1 MAEPKAVASRPSQP
15 SGLLGTEDEDTA
27 RAGTV
32 LRRSEARGRTMRA
45 LMDEIELEEIKREIV
60 ESRSLSIKTNNLI
73 NALSA
78 DLKSIAKRQ
87 QGYERRLFVNSAT
100 AYAVTI
106 AVILLFVKLAWDV
119 RLDTVRDES
128 RESRERVGQLEKE
141 LKGLQGREEARAR
154 LSRRAAEFYQLVT
167 LNKRRELI
175 DGFSEIAKLD
185 LSPTE
190 RSVFEASVERARNEL
205 SLIAYQNG
213 LDHARMGRYH
223 EAQQALRESLKYKAD
238 AAHSPQANLELARSL
253 VKLGLHREAIPIL
266 MQLSEVS
273 ADKDVMDEATLSLAL
288 AQLDI
293 QAWNDAKGTLRAF
306 LRRFPSSPHLNEVK
320 AKLAQVQ
327 LYH

>member
-1 MAEPKAVASRPSQP
+1 
-15 SGLLGTEDEDTA
+15 
-27 RAGTV
+27 
-32 LRRSEARGRTMRA
+32 
-45 LMDEIELEEIKREIV
+45 MDEIELEEIKREIV

-73 NALSA
+73 NALAA

-119 RLDTVRDES
+119 RLETVRDES
-128 RESRERVGQLEKE
+128 RQSRERVGQLEKE
-141 LKGLQGREEARAR
+141 LKALQGREEARAR
-154 LSRRAAEFYQLVT
+154 LSRRAAEFYQLIT
-167 LNKRRELI
+167 LNKRRELL

-185 LSPTE
+185 LTPTE
-190 RSVFEASVERARNEL
+190 RSVFEAAVERARNEL

-223 EAQQALRESLKYKAD
+223 EAQQALRESLRYKAD

-273 ADKDVMDEATLSLAL
+273 ADKDVMDEATLALAL

-293 QAWNDAKGTLRAF
+293 QAWNDAKSTLRAF
-306 LRRFPSSPHLNEVK
+306 LRRFPSSAHINEAK

-327 LYH
+327 LFH

>member
-1 MAEPKAVASRPSQP
+1 
-15 SGLLGTEDEDTA
+15 
-27 RAGTV
+27 
-32 LRRSEARGRTMRA
+32 
-45 LMDEIELEEIKREIV
+45 MDEIELEEIKREIV

-87 QGYERRLFVNSAT
+87 QGYERRVFVNSAT

-119 RLDTVRDES
+119 RLETVRDES

-141 LKGLQGREEARAR
+141 LKSLQGREEARAR
-154 LSRRAAEFYQLVT
+154 LSRRAAEFYQLIT

-185 LSPTE
+185 LTPTE
-190 RSVFEASVERARNEL
+190 RSVFEAAVERARNEL

-213 LDHARMGRYH
+213 RDHARMGRYH
-223 EAQQALRESLKYKAD
+223 EAQQALRESLKYKSD

-273 ADKDVMDEATLSLAL
+273 SDKDVMDEATLSLAL

-306 LRRFPSSPHLNEVK
+306 LRRFPSSPHILEAK

>member
-1 MAEPKAVASRPSQP
+1 
-15 SGLLGTEDEDTA
+15 
-27 RAGTV
+27 
-32 LRRSEARGRTMRA
+32 
-45 LMDEIELEEIKREIV
+45 MDEIELEEIKREIV

-306 LRRFPSSPHLNEVK
+306 LRRFPSSPHLNEAK

>member
-1 MAEPKAVASRPSQP
+1 
-15 SGLLGTEDEDTA
+15 
-27 RAGTV
+27 
-32 LRRSEARGRTMRA
+32 
-45 LMDEIELEEIKREIV
+45 MDEIELEEIKREIV

-87 QGYERRLFVNSAT
+87 QGYERRVFVNSAT

-128 RESRERVGQLEKE
+128 RESRERVLQLEKE
-141 LKGLQGREEARAR
+141 LKSLQAREEARAR
-154 LSRRAAEFYQLVT
+154 LSRRAAEFYQLIT

-175 DGFSEIAKLD
+175 DGFPEIAKLD
-185 LSPTE
+185 LTPTE
-190 RSVFEASVERARNEL
+190 RSVFEAAIERARNEL

-306 LRRFPSSPHLNEVK
+306 LRRFPSSPHVNEAK
-320 AKLAQVQ
+320 SKLAQVQ

>member
-1 MAEPKAVASRPSQP
+1 
-15 SGLLGTEDEDTA
+15 
-27 RAGTV
+27 
-32 LRRSEARGRTMRA
+32 
-45 LMDEIELEEIKREIV
+45 MDEIELEEIKREIV

-87 QGYERRLFVNSAT
+87 QGYERRVFVNSAT

-119 RLDTVRDES
+119 RLETVRDES

-141 LKGLQGREEARAR
+141 LKSLQGREEARAR
-154 LSRRAAEFYQLVT
+154 LSRRAAEFHQLIM

-185 LSPTE
+185 LTPTE
-190 RSVFEASVERARNEL
+190 RSVFEAAVERARNEL

-213 LDHARMGRYH
+213 RDHARMGRYH
-223 EAQQALRESLKYKAD
+223 EAQQALRESLKYKSD
-238 AAHSPQANLELARSL
+238 AAHSPQANLELARAL

-273 ADKDVMDEATLSLAL
+273 SDKDVMDEATLALAL

-306 LRRFPSSPHLNEVK
+306 LRRFPSSPHILEAK

>member
-1 MAEPKAVASRPSQP
+1 
-15 SGLLGTEDEDTA
+15 
-27 RAGTV
+27 
-32 LRRSEARGRTMRA
+32 
-45 LMDEIELEEIKREIV
+45 MDEIELEEIKREIV

-87 QGYERRLFVNSAT
+87 QGYERRVFVNSAT

-119 RLDTVRDES
+119 RLESVRDES
-128 RESRERVGQLEKE
+128 RESRERVAQLEKE
-141 LKGLQGREEARAR
+141 LKSLQGREEARAR
-154 LSRRAAEFYQLVT
+154 LSRRAAEFHQLIT

-185 LSPTE
+185 LTPTE
-190 RSVFEASVERARNEL
+190 RSVFEAAVERARNEL

-213 LDHARMGRYH
+213 RDHARMGRYH

-238 AAHSPQANLELARSL
+238 AAHSPQANLELARAL

-273 ADKDVMDEATLSLAL
+273 SDKDVMDEATLSLAL

-306 LRRFPSSPHLNEVK
+306 LRRFPSSPHILEAK

>member
-1 MAEPKAVASRPSQP
+1 
-15 SGLLGTEDEDTA
+15 
-27 RAGTV
+27 
-32 LRRSEARGRTMRA
+32 
-45 LMDEIELEEIKREIV
+45 
-60 ESRSLSIKTNNLI
+60 
-73 NALSA
+73 
-78 DLKSIAKRQ
+78 
-87 QGYERRLFVNSAT
+87 
-100 AYAVTI
+100 
-106 AVILLFVKLAWDV
+106 
-119 RLDTVRDES
+119 
-128 RESRERVGQLEKE
+128 
-141 LKGLQGREEARAR
+141 
-154 LSRRAAEFYQLVT
+154 
-167 LNKRRELI
+167 
-175 DGFSEIAKLD
+175 
-185 LSPTE
+185 
-190 RSVFEASVERARNEL
+190 VERARNEL

>member
-1 MAEPKAVASRPSQP
+1 MRP
-15 SGLLGTEDEDTA
+15 
-27 RAGTV
+27 
-32 LRRSEARGRTMRA
+32 A

-106 AVILLFVKLAWDV
+106 AVVLLFVKLAWDV
-119 RLDTVRDES
+119 RLETVRDES

-141 LKGLQGREEARAR
+141 LKSLQGREEARAR
-154 LSRRAAEFYQLVT
+154 LSRRASEFHQLIT

-185 LSPTE
+185 LTPTE
-190 RSVFEASVERARNEL
+190 RSVFEAAVERARNEL

-223 EAQQALRESLKYKAD
+223 EAQQALRESLKYKTD
-238 AAHSPQANLELARSL
+238 AAHSPQANLALARSL

-273 ADKDVMDEATLSLAL
+273 ADKDVMDEATLALAL

-293 QAWNDAKGTLRAF
+293 QAWNDAKSTLRTF
-306 LRRFPSSPHLNEVK
+306 LRRFPSSPHVLEAK

>member
-1 MAEPKAVASRPSQP
+1 
-15 SGLLGTEDEDTA
+15 
-27 RAGTV
+27 
-32 LRRSEARGRTMRA
+32 
-45 LMDEIELEEIKREIV
+45 MDEIELEEIKREIV

-87 QGYERRLFVNSAT
+87 QGYERRVFVNSAT

-119 RLDTVRDES
+119 RLETVRDES

-141 LKGLQGREEARAR
+141 LKSLQGREEARAR
-154 LSRRAAEFYQLVT
+154 LSRRAAEFHQLIT

-185 LSPTE
+185 LTPTE
-190 RSVFEASVERARNEL
+190 RSVFEAAVERARNEL

-213 LDHARMGRYH
+213 RDHARMGRYH
-223 EAQQALRESLKYKAD
+223 EAQQALRESLKYKSD

-273 ADKDVMDEATLSLAL
+273 SDKDVMDEATLSLAL

-306 LRRFPSSPHLNEVK
+306 LRRFPSSPHILEAK

>member
-1 MAEPKAVASRPSQP
+1 
-15 SGLLGTEDEDTA
+15 
-27 RAGTV
+27 
-32 LRRSEARGRTMRA
+32 
-45 LMDEIELEEIKREIV
+45 MDEIELEEIKREIV

-87 QGYERRLFVNSAT
+87 QGYERRVFVNSAT

-119 RLDTVRDES
+119 RLETVRDES
-128 RESRERVGQLEKE
+128 RESRERVAQLEKE
-141 LKGLQGREEARAR
+141 LKSLQGREEARAR
-154 LSRRAAEFYQLVT
+154 LSRRAAEFHQLIT

-175 DGFSEIAKLD
+175 EGFSEIAKLD
-185 LSPTE
+185 LTPTE
-190 RSVFEASVERARNEL
+190 RSVFEAAVERARNEL

-213 LDHARMGRYH
+213 RDHARMGRYH
-223 EAQQALRESLKYKAD
+223 EAQQALRESLKYKSD
-238 AAHSPQANLELARSL
+238 AAHSPQANLELARAL

-273 ADKDVMDEATLSLAL
+273 SDKDVMDEATLSLAL

-306 LRRFPSSPHLNEVK
+306 LRRFPSSPHILEAK

>member
-1 MAEPKAVASRPSQP
+1 
-15 SGLLGTEDEDTA
+15 
-27 RAGTV
+27 
-32 LRRSEARGRTMRA
+32 
-45 LMDEIELEEIKREIV
+45 MDEIELEEIKREIV

-87 QGYERRLFVNSAT
+87 QGYERRVFVNSAT

-128 RESRERVGQLEKE
+128 RESRERVAQLEKE
-141 LKGLQGREEARAR
+141 LKALQGREEAHAR
-154 LSRRAAEFYQLVT
+154 LSRRAAEFYQLIT

-185 LSPTE
+185 LTPTE
-190 RSVFEASVERARNEL
+190 RSVFEAAVERARNEL

-238 AAHSPQANLELARSL
+238 AAHSPQANLELARAL

-293 QAWNDAKGTLRAF
+293 QAWNDAKGTLRTF
-306 LRRFPSSPHLNEVK
+306 LRRFPSSAHVNEAK
-320 AKLAQVQ
+320 SKLAQVQ

>member
-1 MAEPKAVASRPSQP
+1 
-15 SGLLGTEDEDTA
+15 
-27 RAGTV
+27 
-32 LRRSEARGRTMRA
+32 
-45 LMDEIELEEIKREIV
+45 MDEIELEEIKREIV

-119 RLDTVRDES
+119 RLETVRDES
-128 RESRERVGQLEKE
+128 RESRERVTQLEKE

-293 QAWNDAKGTLRAF
+293 HAWNDAKGTLRAF

>member
-1 MAEPKAVASRPSQP
+1 
-15 SGLLGTEDEDTA
+15 
-27 RAGTV
+27 
-32 LRRSEARGRTMRA
+32 
-45 LMDEIELEEIKREIV
+45 MDEIELEEIKREIV

-87 QGYERRLFVNSAT
+87 QGYERRVFVNSAT

-128 RESRERVGQLEKE
+128 RESRERVAQLEKE
-141 LKGLQGREEARAR
+141 LKALQGREEARAR
-154 LSRRAAEFYQLVT
+154 LNRRAAEFHQLIT

-185 LSPTE
+185 LTPTE
-190 RSVFEASVERARNEL
+190 RSVFEAAVERARNEL

-238 AAHSPQANLELARSL
+238 AAHSPQANLALARSL

-273 ADKDVMDEATLSLAL
+273 ADKDVMDEATLALAL

-293 QAWNDAKGTLRAF
+293 QAWNDAKSTLRAF
-306 LRRFPSSPHLNEVK
+306 LRRFPSSAHINEAK